1 MGTSAVSARARR
13 APTDPSAV
21 AARLRVVS
29 SSRRLAE
36 PLTGTAAHSHSAY
49 SCPGD
54 CLPHVCR
61 LRNNVD
67 HVLRWT
73 AEVNFGLKRVG
84 ASRLPR
90 PGFRSEDASMRP
102 EVQFHA
108 SSAAFPSHAAPV
120 AVCGLRGDRGD
131 FRTCCEDGGRDAAVF
146 FASGWLLWLSR
157 SAWGRG
163 SSETR
168 RSCID
173 LGVSFIA

>member
-1 MGTSAVSARARR
+1 MKSENTLTACQTQREGCDFGRGRASAGCTTAPELYTPISVVTPHFYTLPPFHAQIGTSAVSARARR

-84 ASRLPR
+84 ASRPPR

-102 EVQFHA
+102 EAQFHA

-120 AVCGLRGDRGD
+120 AVC
-131 FRTCCEDGGRDAAVF
+131 
-146 FASGWLLWLSR
+146 
-157 SAWGRG
+157 
-163 SSETR
+163 
-168 RSCID
+168 
-173 LGVSFIA
+173 